1 MVLQVVAEN
10 VERARSETMAGFL
23 KHGHKNWHSLELA
36 AIQDRDLL
44 SGSRV
49 DEPRLNHINLYARQ
63 TQGQRRV
70 LSSPPDLGD
79 LPMPATVS
87 CLKKGLADEGE
98 NPPHMT

>member
-10 VERARSETMAGFL
+10 VERARSETMTGFL

-63 TQGQRRV
+63 TQGQKACLV
-70 LSSPPDLGD
+70 LLQILAIYPCRQRP
-79 LPMPATVS
+79 VS
-87 CLKKGLADEGE
+87 QKKAEE
-98 NPPHMT
+98 NPHI